1 MSGVS
6 ELLPRRPGKIFAV
19 HANFRSRARQRGRD
33 PKYPTYFLKPVTSLA
48 ASGDP
53 VVRPPGFELLTCEG
67 EITLVI
73 GKEARNV
80 TVEEGWEHVGWVTAA
95 NDVGA
100 HDIRYAD
107 VGSNLKSKGADGYT
121 PVGPALID
129 ARQID
134 WRDLRLQTWLNG
146 VEIQNAAVADD
157 LIFGFDFLV
166 ADLSRY
172 FTLEE
177 GDLILTGTPAGAT
190 AVEPGDLVEI
200 EVSAG
205 PATTGRLQCP
215 IVQGEEVLPPIG
227 ALPKVDDAT
236 REFALGIPPAP
247 PGGHVGEDVLD
258 GLRGVATAT
267 LSAQLRRR
275 GLDHVAMDGLRSTH
289 PELKLVGRARTLRYL
304 PFREDLFAERGGG
317 MNAQKQAVE
326 QVQPGEVLVI
336 DARRETGAGTIGDV
350 LALRVKQR
358 GGAGIVT
365 DGALRD
371 SETIAALEM
380 PTYHA
385 ATHPAVLGH
394 LHVPWETGVAVACAG
409 VLVQP
414 GDIVVGDA
422 DGVVVVPPALAAE
435 VLADAVE
442 QERQERFIAER
453 VAEGESVDGLFP
465 LGEEW
470 RPTYEQWCAEQ
481 EQKVTNR

>member
-1 MSGVS
+1 MAGAID
-6 ELLPRRPGKIFAV
+6 LLPRRPGKIFAV

-33 PKYPTYFLKPVTSLA
+33 PKYPTYFLKPSTSLA

-53 VVRPPGFELLTCEG
+53 VVRPHGFELLTCEG

-73 GKEARNV
+73 GRTARDV
-80 TVEEGWEHVGWVTAA
+80 TVEQGWDHVGWVTAA

-129 ARQID
+129 ARTID
-134 WRDLRLQTWLNG
+134 WKELRLQTWLNG

-157 LIFGFDFLV
+157 LIFGFDFIV

-172 FTLEE
+172 LTLEE

-190 AVEPGDLVEI
+190 SVEPGDLVEV

-205 PATTGRLQCP
+205 SATTGRLQCP
-215 IVQGEEVLPPIG
+215 IVQGKQGLEPIG
-227 ALPKVDDAT
+227 ALPRVDDAT

-247 PGGHVGEDVLD
+247 PGGHVDQEVIE

-275 GLDHVAMDGLRSTH
+275 GHDDLAMTGLRSTR

-326 QVQPGEVLVI
+326 LVQPGEVLVI
-336 DARRETGAGTIGDV
+336 DARREPGAGTIGDV
-350 LALRVKQR
+350 LALRVKER

-371 SETIAALEM
+371 SATIASLEM
-380 PTYHA
+380 PTFHA

-394 LHVPWETGVAVACAG
+394 LHVPWETGTAVACAG

-414 GDIVVGDA
+414 GDIVVGDE
-422 DGVVVVPPALAAE
+422 DGVVVVPPSLAAE

-453 VAEGESVDGLFP
+453 VRDGESVDGLFP
-465 LGEEW
+465 LGEKW
-470 RPTYEQWCAEQ
+470 RPAYEQWCAER
-481 EQKVTNR
+481 EKR